1 MPACASKHDMLELA
15 TLQYTNILSE
25 IFETFEDC
33 FPMNMLVH
41 LNLEFF

>member
-1 MPACASKHDMLELA
+1 MYENKNK
-15 TLQYTNILSE
+15 NILSE
-25 IFETFEDC
+25 IFETFEGC